1 MAGEHQQPGHDGTH
15 GAPTHAHEAMKSD
28 AKGGMAHTGHGAHP
42 YRKLFAELVLDF
54 VIMFF
59 VMYAMIASA
68 EHLYFNIGNVYMTL
82 MMVAPMMALM
92 IFFMG
97 KMYPSPRAN
106 RMLIGLAALI
116 FAVGWFGMRE
126 QLGVGDAQ
134 FLRSMI
140 PHHSGAILMCEKAK
154 LTDPETVR
162 LCQNIIAAQE
172 REIAQMQTILTRVE
186 R

>member
-15 GAPTHAHEAMKSD
+15 GEPTHAHETMKSD
-28 AKGGMAHTGHGAHP
+28 AKGGMTHTGHGAHP
-42 YRKLFAELVLDF
+42 YRKLFAELALDF

-154 LTDPETVR
+154 LSDPETVR
-162 LCQNIIAAQE
+162 LCQNIIAAQQ